1 MGAARRLAVMRV
13 VLDTN
18 VLVSALVLNPG
29 GFAWLNSAW
38 KSRNLVPLLSTDT
51 LPELVRA
58 VQYPKFRTS
67 YTAIIEAFADYLSWC
82 EMVTVPAGLPVP
94 ACRDPRDV
102 PFLELAVAG
111 QADALV
117 SRDRDLLAL
126 KPDFGVPILRPG
138 ELRRLMLGG
147 QGA

>member
-1 MGAARRLAVMRV
+1 MRV

-29 GFAWLNSAW
+29 GFAWLNSARR
-38 KSRNLVPLLSTDT
+38 SRDVVPLASDDT
-51 LPELVRA
+51 LEEFSGVLHDSKFGLPHRQIVRI
-58 VQYPKFRTS
+58 VF
-67 YTAIIEAFADYLSWC
+67 DYLPWC
-82 EMVTVPAGLPVP
+82 EMVAVPAGLPVP
-94 ACRDPRDV
+94 VCRDPRDV

-117 SRDRDLLAL
+117 SGDGDLLAL
-126 KPDFGVPILRPG
+126 KPDFGIPILRPG
-138 ELRRLMLGG
+138 ELRLMLGG

>member
-1 MGAARRLAVMRV
+1 MGASRWLAVMRV

-18 VLVSALVLNPG
+18 VLVSALVINPG

-38 KSRNLVPLLSTDT
+38 KSRDLAPLLSADT

-58 VQYPKFRTS
+58 IQYPKFGAS
-67 YTAIIEAFADYLSWC
+67 YTAIIEGFADYLSWC
-82 EMVTVPAGLPVP
+82 EMVAVPAGLTVPV
-94 ACRDPRDV
+94 CRDPRDV

-111 QADALV
+111 RADALV
-117 SRDRDLLAL
+117 SGDRDLLAL
-126 KPDFGVPILRPG
+126 KPDFGIPILRPG
-138 ELRRLMLGG
+138 ELRLMLGG

>member
-1 MGAARRLAVMRV
+1 MGAARWLAVMRV

-18 VLVSALVLNPG
+18 VLVSALVVSPER
-29 GFAWLNSAW
+29 FVWLNAAW
-38 KSRNLVPLLSTDT
+38 KSRDLVPLLSADT

-67 YTAIIEAFADYLSWC
+67 YTAILEAFADYLPWC
-82 EMVTVPAGLPVP
+82 EMVAVPAGLPVP
-94 ACRDPRDV
+94 VCRDPRDV

-117 SRDRDLLAL
+117 SGDGDLLAL
-126 KPDFGVPILRPG
+126 KPDFDIPILRPG
-138 ELRRLMLGG
+138 ELRLMLGG

>member
-1 MGAARRLAVMRV
+1 MHV

-38 KSRNLVPLLSTDT
+38 KSRNLAPLLSADT
-51 LPELVRA
+51 LSELVKA
-58 VQYPKFRTS
+58 FQYPKFRTS
-67 YTAIIEAFADYLSWC
+67 YTVVIEAFADYLPWC
-82 EMVTVPAGLPVP
+82 EMVDVPAGLPVP
-94 ACRDPRDV
+94 ECRDPRDV
-102 PFLELAVAG
+102 PFLELAMAG

-117 SRDRDLLAL
+117 SGDRDLLVL
-126 KPDFGVPILRPG
+126 KPDFPVPILRPG
-138 ELRRLMLGG
+138 ELRLMLEG